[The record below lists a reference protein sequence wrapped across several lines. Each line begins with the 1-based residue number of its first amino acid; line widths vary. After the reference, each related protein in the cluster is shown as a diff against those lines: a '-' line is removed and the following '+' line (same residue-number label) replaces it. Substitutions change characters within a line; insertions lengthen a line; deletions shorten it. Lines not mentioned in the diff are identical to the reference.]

1 MPRLQNSVTMSGYI
15 ATDPSIMGKDRNA
28 ARFRIRHDKNRKKGD
43 EWVKEASF
51 FTVITFGAENAEKV
65 SGFKKGKKVILS
77 GALRQNEKE
86 EPGGN
91 KREYVDIIADEVAL
105 TDPDGRK
112 TESKQSDDDDWLN
125 A

>member
-15 ATDPSIMGKDRNA
+15 ATDPSVMGKDRNA

-65 SGFKKGKKVILS
+65 SGFKKGEKVILS
-77 GALRQNEKE
+77 GALRQNQKE
-86 EPGGN
+86 DG
-91 KREYVDIIADEVAL
+91 KEYVDIIADEVAL